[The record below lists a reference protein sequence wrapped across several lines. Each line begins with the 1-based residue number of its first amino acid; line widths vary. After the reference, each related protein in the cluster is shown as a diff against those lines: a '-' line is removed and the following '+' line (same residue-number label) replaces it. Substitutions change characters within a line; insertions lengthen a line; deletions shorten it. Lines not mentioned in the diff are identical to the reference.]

1 MVDLKGYIDSLV
13 EGSVDNYEINFKDG
27 VYVVTVI
34 LDISDRS
41 SPNHLVVDILAMSR
55 RDMVRT
61 ILSTY
66 LPRNLFAVDHKVVG
80 QVIDVKL
87 TYPDDIRQL
96 RQPVYVDMNDIQ
108 PLNTPN
114 VIHMGIDT
122 CININDISTFVTYD
136 Y

>member
-13 EGSVDNYEINFKDG
+13 EGNVDNYEINLKNG

-34 LDISDRS
+34 LDLSDRS
-41 SPNHLVVDILAMSR
+41 SPIHLVADILAMAR

-61 ILSTY
+61 ILSSY

-80 QVIDVKL
+80 QEIDVKL
-87 TYPDDIRQL
+87 TYPDDIRI
-96 RQPVYVDMNDIQ
+96 PVYVDMNDIQ

-114 VIHMGIDT
+114 VIHMGIDP

-136 Y
+136 YL